1 MSNHSR
7 RPEPSDPPC
16 RRVLLVSAAELGG
29 EVEEVVGNH
38 IEIVLSFDIPGLG
51 RAVLER
57 LLDSRSKESA

>member
-1 MSNHSR
+1 
-7 RPEPSDPPC
+7 
-16 RRVLLVSAAELGG
+16 VLLVSAAELGG